1 MMNAW
6 NQTASALHDW
16 YKIYLFI
23 HRQRVISIGSGSVTG
38 HGFEIVGIREGDRD
52 LPSCFGVH
60 KPPNNT
66 MELVSSVTGRQGMT
80 EVHTGRTLARR
91 PRERKV

>member
-1 MMNAW
+1 MDKEP
-6 NQTASALHDW
+6 L
-16 YKIYLFI
+16 
-23 HRQRVISIGSGSVTG
+23 SIGSGLVTG
-38 HGFEIVGIREGDRD
+38 HGSENVGISEGDKL
-52 LPSCFGVH
+52 LPLCFGVH

-91 PRERKV
+91 PRERKA